1 MSVENTPAIG
11 PHTAPKPVG
20 KATPAREDA
29 PPMQARAP
37 EAPAKPQV
45 QYDPKESELH
55 LQEAISRLN
64 EMMKSNNRNLAFS
77 QDEALHTTVITVR
90 NTQTGDVVRQIPNEA
105 ALRVAHNLEQLKG
118 MFFNE
123 KT

>member
-1 MSVENTPAIG
+1 MSVENIPAIG
-11 PHTAPKPVG
+11 PHAAAKPAG
-20 KATPAREDA
+20 TATPARDTT
-29 PPMQARAP
+29 PVPARAP
-37 EAPAKPQV
+37 EAPAKPQI

-64 EMMKSNNRNLAFS
+64 DMMKSNNRNLAFS
-77 QDEALHTTVITVR
+77 RDEALHTTVITVR

-105 ALRVAHNLEQLKG
+105 ALRVAHSLEQLKG
-118 MFFNE
+118 LFFNE